1 MAARREKIALDRGLL
16 CAVVVSAA
24 LSLLA
29 GCGVADGTTAD
40 AKPGGGEA
48 QTPGAEGD
56 AGGPAVEEDLEHP
69 NIIVIPT
76 DDLAVWDL
84 DAGALEKMPNIR
96 EELIERGTT
105 FENAFV
111 TNSVCCPSRATILRG
126 QYAHN
131 HQVLTNAPPLGG
143 ADKLRVSGGD
153 KSTAATWMQEG
164 GYRTAFF
171 GKYLNAYGGTYVPP
185 GWDEWHAVSGNFLS
199 NDLNEN
205 GAIIR
210 YDPEDDHLDDV
221 LADKASDYVER
232 TAGADPP
239 FFLSDRPFFMW
250 LGSKAPHQ
258 PATPAARHENEFE
271 GAELPRPPSFDEAD
285 VSDKPRWVQNNPP
298 LSPDQVAYMEELR
311 KKRLQS
317 MMAVDDMIG
326 DLFDA
331 LRESGELES
340 TYVFFTSDNGFHL
353 GQHRLGAGKWTA
365 YDEDTRVPLMV
376 RGPGVPEGKKLP
388 HVVLNNDLAPT
399 FADLAG
405 VDPPG
410 FVDGRSLA
418 PLLDGTPAPEEDWR
432 QRFLVEAVAER
443 GAAPRPP
450 FVNESGVVPLV
461 TGDPLPR
468 DWRKTPAD
476 RAESSEEWGRPWLK
490 ALRTE
495 EYLFVEYK
503 TGKPGV
509 YEHELYDLQ
518 EDPYQLE
525 NLYERAPEDLLKS
538 LNAHLDA
545 LRQCGAEDCRAAEG
559 GEG

>member
-1 MAARREKIALDRGLL
+1 MAARREKIALGRGIL
-16 CAVVVSAA
+16 CAIVVSAA
-24 LSLLA
+24 LTLLT
-29 GCGVADGTTAD
+29 GCGVAAGTTAN

-48 QTPGAEGD
+48 QASGAEGD
-56 AGGPAVEEDLEHP
+56 AGGLAVEEDREPP

-84 DAGALEKMPNIR
+84 DAEALEKMPNIR
-96 EELIERGTT
+96 EELIEKGTT
-105 FENAFV
+105 FENSFV

-143 ADKLRVSGGD
+143 ADRFRVSGGD
-153 KSTAATWMQEG
+153 RSTAATWMQEA

-171 GKYLNAYGGTYVPP
+171 GKYLNAYGGTYIPP

-210 YDPEDDHLDDV
+210 YDPEEDHLDDV
-221 LADKASDYVER
+221 LADKASDYVEQ
-232 TAGADPP
+232 TAGVDPP

-258 PATPAARHENEFE
+258 PATPAPRHEDEFE
-271 GAELPRPPSFDEAD
+271 DADLPRPPSFDEAD
-285 VSDKPRWVQNNPP
+285 VSDKPTWIRDNPP
-298 LSPDQVAYMEELR
+298 LGEDEIAYMEDLR

-317 MMAVDDMIG
+317 MMAVDDMVG
-326 DLFDA
+326 DLFDS
-331 LRESGELES
+331 LRELGELDN

-365 YDEDTRVPLMV
+365 YEEDIRVPLVV
-376 RGPGVPEGKKLP
+376 RGPGVAEGERLP
-388 HVVLNNDLAPT
+388 HMVLNNDLAPT

-405 VDPPG
+405 VAPPD

-418 PLLDGTPAPEEDWR
+418 PLLDETPTPEEDWR

-443 GAAPRPP
+443 GGVPRPP
-450 FVNESGVVPLV
+450 FVDESRVVPLV

-468 DWRKTPAD
+468 DWRKTSAG

-495 EYLFVEYK
+495 KYLFVEYK
-503 TGKPGV
+503 TGEPGV
-509 YEHELYDLQ
+509 LEHELYDL
-518 EDPYQLE
+518 EKDPHQLD
-525 NLYERAPEDLLKS
+525 NLYDRAPEDLLGS
-538 LNAHLDA
+538 LDDHLDA
-545 LRQCGAEDCRAAEG
+545 LRQCEADACRAAEG
-559 GEG
+559 GAA